1 MALYWPEARVALEIV
16 DDPASKPYKGPD
28 DWTVLHVTCADI
40 YDVHRFQKIGR
51 ELGRLLGEDAS
62 FMDDLATK
70 ERRASCPAHG
80 RNSTFRRLSLTSD
93 TPSHAHKTA
102 GQQIAGR
109 H

>member
-51 ELGRLLGEDAS
+51 ELGRLLREDTS
-62 FMDDLATK
+62 FMDDPLWQRKNA
-70 ERRASCPAHG
+70 ELHAQ
-80 RNSTFRRLSLTSD
+80 LTEGI
-93 TPSHAHKTA
+93 PPF
-102 GQQIAGR
+102 GVYR
-109 H
+109 

>member
-51 ELGRLLGEDAS
+51 ELGRLLGEDTS
-62 FMDDLATK
+62 FMDDPL
-70 ERRASCPAHG
+70 
-80 RNSTFRRLSLTSD
+80 
-93 TPSHAHKTA
+93 
-102 GQQIAGR
+102 
-109 H
+109 

>member
-51 ELGRLLGEDAS
+51 ELGRLLGEDTS
-62 FMDDLATK
+62 FMDDPLWQRKNA
-70 ERRASCPAHG
+70 ELHAQ
-80 RNSTFRRLSLTSD
+80 LTGGI
-93 TPSHAHKTA
+93 PPC
-102 GQQIAGR
+102 GVYR
-109 H
+109 